1 MSGAF
6 CCILELLPLGGA
18 SGWDSDATVFR
29 RIARR
34 IGRYATRRPRSGT
47 GIGVEVDVRHVGIL
61 AQVCGHIKC
70 PHDVTGTELR
80 SKCRQAPTGVA
91 LPGGCGTKPWSTG
104 RGRLP
109 VAHQVASQLQDVIL
123 RLLEYRR
130 IGPPAARI
138 VVTGTIHGIRSS
150 SSVSK
155 MRTAHD
161 AQDREAWKKSR

>member
-1 MSGAF
+1 MTDCSPGSDSAP
-6 CCILELLPLGGA
+6 CRGWIPACAGMTEVGDLG
-18 SGWDSDATVFR
+18 DA
-29 RIARR
+29 
-34 IGRYATRRPRSGT
+34 
-47 GIGVEVDVRHVGIL
+47 
-61 AQVCGHIKC
+61 
-70 PHDVTGTELR
+70 TGTELR

-109 VAHQVASQLQDVIL
+109 VAHQVASQLHDVIL

-161 AQDREAWKKSR
+161 AQNREAWTESR